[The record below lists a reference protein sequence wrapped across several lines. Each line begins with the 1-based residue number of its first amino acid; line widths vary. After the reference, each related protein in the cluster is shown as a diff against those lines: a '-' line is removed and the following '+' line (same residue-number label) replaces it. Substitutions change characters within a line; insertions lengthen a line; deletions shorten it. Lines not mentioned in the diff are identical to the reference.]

1 MLVNPFCISP
11 TLLNKIKLAVEFW
24 QEDNLNAAGSAV
36 GLKHTLNL
44 NKIGLVEQSLAA
56 TTVCS
61 SLVRTLEIQ
70 TLGQETLFW
79 QASFLHYYLHALK

>member
-1 MLVNPFCISP
+1 MSVNPFCISP

-24 QEDNLNAAGSAV
+24 QEDNLNAAESAV

-44 NKIGLVEQSLAA
+44 NKIGLLEQSPAA
-56 TTVCS
+56 TAVCS

-70 TLGQETLFW
+70 TLGQETLC
-79 QASFLHYYLHALK
+79 